1 MNEAIVFG
9 VLLVALV
16 LFITGRI
23 RYDIVAIGA
32 LLVLTALRIIPAS
45 VCLSWI
51 RSPRGRNRRS
61 RPYTQQGA
69 RKLRRHRC
77 HGRLVFSR
85 RQASYRTGIFV
96 VRTGSRPI
104 RIHEQRGGAQP
115 DDAACHQ
122 GRQQRKASL
131 FALSHAPVL
140 RFSAGR
146 TYHSDRDPAQH
157 HNLRFS
163 AGSGWRIIS
172 HVRLYAGRSVGRHF
186 RTAVHLLRRLASH
199 PFQATAGKLVRCN
212 RHRGLH
218 GGSARN

>member
-1 MNEAIVFG
+1 MNEAIVS
-9 VLLVALV
+9 AYCSS
-16 LFITGRI
+16 RS
-23 RYDIVAIGA
+23 RCS
-32 LLVLTALRIIPAS
+32 LRAGYATTSLPSARFWSSRPCAS
-45 VCLSWI
+45 FRRPLPFMDSA
-51 RSPRGRNRRS
+51 PRGVNRRS

-77 HGRLVFSR
+77 HGRLVFPR
-85 RQASYRTGIFV
+85 RQASYRTGIFA
-96 VRTGSRPI
+96 VRTGSRPV
-104 RIHEQRGGAQP
+104 RIHEQCGVAQP

-146 TYHSDRDPAQH
+146 ADHSDRNSAQH

-163 AGSGWRIIS
+163 AGSGGRIIS
-172 HVRLYAGRSVGRHF
+172 HVRLYAGRSVGRHL

-199 PFQATAGKLVRCN
+199 SITATASQPVGCY

-218 GGSARN
+218 GGSAGN